1 MFHYILQEGLS
12 RIMSKV
18 DIKAMIKGFNKNELK
33 DFNEDIRERIETL
46 RYQQL

>member
-18 DIKAMIKGFNKNELK
+18 DIKAMIK